1 MRLNFAVIIALFI
14 LILFVSSDLLRQPV
28 KKDCSIAEISP
39 DFIPEEKNLCR
50 KLRMNP
56 KL

>member
-1 MRLNFAVIIALFI
+1 MKLDFAIIILLFI
-14 LILFVSSDLLRQPV
+14 FILFVSADLLREPV

-39 DFIPEEKNLCR
+39 DFTPEEKNLCR